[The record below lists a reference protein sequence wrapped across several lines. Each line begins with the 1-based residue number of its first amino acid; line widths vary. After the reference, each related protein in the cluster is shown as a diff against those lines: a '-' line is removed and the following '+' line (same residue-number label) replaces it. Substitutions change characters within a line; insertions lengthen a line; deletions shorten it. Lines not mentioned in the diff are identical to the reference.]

1 MTTFTPSPSA
11 GSRGSRYDI
20 AVIGAGPGGY
30 VAAIRAAQMGAKVLV
45 IEKGELGG
53 TCLNRGCIPTKAF
66 LSDVKP
72 FYKIKRSPLFRGKD
86 QLSLNMAKMVARKNK
101 VVETMV
107 KGIATLFS
115 SNGVHWVR
123 GAGSFLD
130 SKTIG
135 VIQDGK
141 KRTYKAN
148 NTVIATGSL
157 AAKIPT
163 ASIDGRN
170 ILSSDEI
177 LNIRKIPGEMVVIGG
192 GVIGLEFA
200 VLFNALGTEV
210 TVVEM
215 LPTILS
221 TEDEEVVRGL
231 HMILE
236 REGIKILTDTKV
248 MGASLKKG
256 KVEVEV
262 QEKSGGKARIKVEKV
277 LAAAGRTPHTGGLG
291 LERIGVKMDGPFI
304 EVNARME
311 TNVDG
316 VYAIGDVVGKMM
328 LAHAASAEGVFAV
341 ENIMGKLREIDYRRI
356 PSAVYTFPE
365 IASVGLT
372 EREARNRGLNVR
384 IGKFPYLYSGKA
396 MAMGE
401 PEGFVKI
408 IAEDELGEILG
419 VHILG
424 ENATDLIGSCVLA
437 MDVEASVEDLSEAVK
452 AHPTLSE
459 TIMEAALDWRRI
471 SIHRPPEKGPS
482 TGTSEAL

>member
-1 MTTFTPSPSA
+1 MATSIPARPAGGKGSP
-11 GSRGSRYDI
+11 YDI

-72 FYKIKRSPLFRGKD
+72 FYKIKKSPLFRGKD
-86 QLSLNMAKMVARKNK
+86 QLSLNLAKMVARKNE

-123 GAGSFLD
+123 GIGSFLD
-130 SKTIG
+130 SRTIG

-141 KRTYKAN
+141 KRTYRAN
-148 NTVIATGSL
+148 NTIIATGSI

-170 ILSSDEI
+170 VLSSDEI
-177 LNIRKIPGEMVVIGG
+177 LNIRNIPAEMVVIGG

-200 VLFNALGTEV
+200 TLFNALGTEV

-215 LPTILS
+215 LPTILF
-221 TEDEEVVRGL
+221 TEDDEVIRGL

-236 REGIKILTDTKV
+236 REGIRILTDTRV
-248 MGASLKKG
+248 IGASSKKG
-256 KVEVEV
+256 KVDVEV
-262 QEKSGGKARIKVEKV
+262 QEGSGKKAQLAAKKV
-277 LAAAGRTPHTGGLG
+277 LVAVGRTPSTEGLG
-291 LERIGVKMDGPFI
+291 LEKIGLKMNGPFI

-316 VYAIGDVVGKMM
+316 VYAIGDVIGKTM

-341 ENIMGKLREIDYRRI
+341 ENIMGKPREIDYRRI

-365 IASVGLT
+365 VASVGLK
-372 EREARNRGLNVR
+372 EKEARDSGLKIR

-396 MAMGE
+396 MATGE

-408 IAEDELGEILG
+408 IAEEELGEILG
-419 VHILG
+419 IHILG

-437 MDVEASVEDLSEAVK
+437 MNLEASVEDLSEAVK
-452 AHPTLSE
+452 AHPTFSE

-471 SIHRPPEKGPS
+471 SIHQPPKNEPS
-482 TGTSEAL
+482 TGGL

>member
-1 MTTFTPSPSA
+1 MANSISA
-11 GSRGSRYDI
+11 RPAGGRGSPYDI

-66 LSDVKP
+66 LSDAKP
-72 FYKIKRSPLFRGKD
+72 FYKIKRSPLFRGKNH
-86 QLSLNMAKMVARKNK
+86 LSLNMGKMVARKND

-115 SNGVHWVR
+115 SNGVQRVR
-123 GAGSFLD
+123 GVGYFLD

-141 KRTYKAN
+141 KRTYRAN
-148 NTVIATGSL
+148 NTIIATGSI

-163 ASIDGRN
+163 VSIDGRN
-170 ILSSDEI
+170 VLSSDEI
-177 LNIRKIPGEMVVIGG
+177 LNIRRIPRNMVVIGG

-200 VLFNALGTEV
+200 VLFNALGTQV
-210 TVVEM
+210 TIVEM

-221 TEDEEVVRGL
+221 TEDDEVVRGL
-231 HMILE
+231 HTILE
-236 REGIKILTDTKV
+236 REGITILTDTRV
-248 MGASLKKG
+248 IGASSKRG
-256 KVEVEV
+256 KVDVKV
-262 QEKSGGKARIKVEKV
+262 QDRSGKKAQLTAEKV
-277 LAAAGRTPHTGGLG
+277 LVAVGRTPHTEGLG
-291 LERIGVKMDGPFI
+291 LETIGLKMDGPFI

-311 TNVDG
+311 TTVDG
-316 VYAIGDVVGKMM
+316 VYAIGDVIGKVM

-341 ENIMGKLREIDYRRI
+341 ENIMGKSREMDYRRI

-365 IASVGLT
+365 IASVGFT
-372 EREARNRGLNVR
+372 EKEARDSGLNIR
-384 IGKFPYLYSGKA
+384 IGKFPYLYNGKA

-408 IAEDELGEILG
+408 IAEEELGEILG

-437 MDVEASVEDLSEAVK
+437 MNIEASVEDMSEAVK

-471 SIHRPPEKGPS
+471 SIHQPPKKEPS
-482 TGTSEAL
+482 TVGL